1 MPDKNDHSEPVGIYV
16 HPRDAAVLLARVQSG
31 VSGICAARRAI
42 DAGMQSRALGNL
54 EWLQTQL
61 HAIDAWVLVVNE
73 AIRQAGG
80 GDE

>member
-1 MPDKNDHSEPVGIYV
+1 MPDKNDYS
-16 HPRDAAVLLARVQSG
+16 RDTAVLLARVQSA

-42 DAGMQSRALGNL
+42 DEGMQSRALGNL
-54 EWLQTQL
+54 EWLQTHL

>member
-1 MPDKNDHSEPVGIYV
+1 MPDKNDYS
-16 HPRDAAVLLARVQSG
+16 RDAAVLLARVQSA

-42 DAGMQSRALGNL
+42 DEGMQSRMIGNL

-61 HAIDAWVLVVNE
+61 HAIDAWVLVINE

>member
-1 MPDKNDHSEPVGIYV
+1 MPDKNDYS
-16 HPRDAAVLLARVQSG
+16 RDAAVLLARVQSA

-61 HAIDAWVLVVNE
+61 HAIDAWVMIIHDAVRRAQVD
-73 AIRQAGG
+73 G
-80 GDE
+80 GDV